1 MKKELF
7 AIRAYCSLH
16 GVDHSFITSLSDEGL
31 ITITVEN
38 DDEFIEEEQLQ
49 DLEIYTRLHHD
60 MGINTEGID
69 AIRHLIHKLRSLQVE
84 LNSLKDRLRVY
95 EDYRNLPES

>member
-7 AIRAYCSLH
+7 ALRTYCSLH

-38 DDEFIEEEQLQ
+38 NDEYIEEEQLP
-49 DLEIYTRLHHD
+49 DLEIYTRWHHD

-69 AIRHLIHKLRSLQVE
+69 AIRHLVHKLRDVQAQ
-84 LNSLKDRLRVY
+84 LNALKARLKSY
-95 EDYRNLPES
+95 EEDLG